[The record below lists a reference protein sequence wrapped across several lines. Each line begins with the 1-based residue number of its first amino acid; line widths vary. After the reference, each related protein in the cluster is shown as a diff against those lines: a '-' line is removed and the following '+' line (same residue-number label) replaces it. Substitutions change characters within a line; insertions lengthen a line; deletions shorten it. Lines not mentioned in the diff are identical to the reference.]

1 LVRVA
6 GKVHIYVRN
15 NMFKGQ
21 IVSVCIGCV
30 LAVSRYPGAQGDV
43 EGYFYLL
50 GSQ

>member
-21 IVSVCIGCV
+21 IVSVSIDSV
-30 LAVSRYPGAQGDV
+30 LAVCRCLGAQGDV
-43 EGYFYLL
+43 EGYFHLL
-50 GSQ
+50 GG